1 MLLLGYL
8 QYAQEFMLQLLDQE
22 RSTVLAPVP
31 HCQQRGQVVMRG
43 QKEIFKKEMFPRQ
56 LSLLQQQAGKGNGGG
71 RTHSAPNTKAEN

>member
-1 MLLLGYL
+1 
-8 QYAQEFMLQLLDQE
+8 
-22 RSTVLAPVP
+22 
-31 HCQQRGQVVMRG
+31 MRG